1 MQTQQLF
8 IPEKINVGFQK
19 RNDTYTGQL
28 AYIIYFDKKGVLRKE
43 TSWQSW
49 RDKKI
54 DPVQFDNTPTEGFV
68 LNKGVGGAR
77 QSYDWNARN
86 EYIRVYDPRDFEFE
100 ISLANLLFILKEG
113 DCSRGK
119 GLEGKF
125 VYAWD
130 KNNLVLLPASSQ
142 DYKISTS
149 FTDLQ
154 DKTVS
159 VKDLVPGASYLTRK
173 QEQLVYL
180 GRFIKHSYQS
190 NRGRPPEKAARK
202 FVFWDSKNFVFLNEI
217 KSIAVRQGDGVT
229 ADFAELVDKYNN
241 SFYNSKAV
249 ALFTK
254 RKVSRKK
261 QDQEY
266 WTVLGDDGKYM
277 LIQNQY
283 GWDQQSPRQL
293 SELESIYCSGKV
305 SLDKDGNVNFE
316 SFYKQVFRKGVTD
329 RYGYARN
336 SSQRSDMKWIEPT
349 NDRLWVR
356 LESGA
361 EYRVGYNQLIINE
374 KEEENGE
381 D

>member
-8 IPEKINVGFQK
+8 IPDKINVGFQK
-19 RNDTYTGQL
+19 RTDTYTGQL

-49 RDKKI
+49 RDNKI
-54 DPVQFDNTPTEGFV
+54 KPVQFDNTPTEGFV

-77 QSYDWNARN
+77 QSYGWNARN

-142 DYKISTS
+142 DYKISAS

-154 DKTVS
+154 DKSVS

-190 NRGRPPEKAARK
+190 YRGKSPEKAAKK
-202 FVFWDSKNFVFLNEI
+202 FVFWDGKDFVF
-217 KSIAVRQGDGVT
+217 
-229 ADFAELVDKYNN
+229 F
-241 SFYNSKAV
+241 
-249 ALFTK
+249 K
-254 RKVSRKK
+254 R
-261 QDQEY
+261 
-266 WTVLGDDGKYM
+266 
-277 LIQNQY
+277 NQKHC
-283 GWDQQSPRQL
+283 
-293 SELESIYCSGKV
+293 CS
-305 SLDKDGNVNFE
+305 
-316 SFYKQVFRKGVTD
+316 
-329 RYGYARN
+329 
-336 SSQRSDMKWIEPT
+336 
-349 NDRLWVR
+349 
-356 LESGA
+356 SG
-361 EYRVGYNQLIINE
+361 
-374 KEEENGE
+374 
-381 D
+381 

>member
-8 IPEKINVGFQK
+8 IPDKINVGFQK
-19 RNDTYTGQL
+19 RTDTYTGQL

-49 RDKKI
+49 RDNKI
-54 DPVQFDNTPTEGFV
+54 KPVQFDNTPTEGFV

-77 QSYDWNARN
+77 QSYGWNARN

-142 DYKISTS
+142 DYKISAS

-154 DKTVS
+154 DKSVS

-190 NRGRPPEKAARK
+190 YRGKSPEKAAKK
-202 FVFWDSKNFVFLNEI
+202 FVFWDGKDFVFLNEI

-241 SFYNSKAV
+241 SFYNSKATE
-249 ALFTK
+249 LFTK
-254 RKVSRKK
+254 KRVSRKK
-261 QDQEY
+261 EDTDYWAVQD
-266 WTVLGDDGKYM
+266 GDGY
-277 LIQNQY
+277 LLFQNQY
-283 GWDQQSPRQL
+283 GWNYENQKRNT
-293 SELESIYCSGKV
+293 EVEYIYCHQKV

-316 SFYKQVFRKGVTD
+316 YVSKQAYRPGAKNP
-329 RYGYARN
+329 YGNRN
-336 SSQRSDMKWIEPT
+336 TMKWVEP
-349 NDRLWVR
+349 NSQRLWVR

-361 EYRVGYNQLIINE
+361 EYPVGYNQLIINE

>member
-8 IPEKINVGFQK
+8 IPDKINVGFQK
-19 RNDTYTGQL
+19 RDDTYTGQL

-54 DPVQFDNTPTEGFV
+54 DPVQFENTPTEGFV

-77 QSYDWNARN
+77 QSYGWNARN

-142 DYKISTS
+142 DYKISAS

-154 DKTVS
+154 DKTVR
-159 VKDLVPGASYLTRK
+159 VKDLVSGASYLTRK
-173 QEQLVYL
+173 QEQLIYL
-180 GRFIKHSYQS
+180 GRFIKHTLMAY
-190 NRGRPPEKAARK
+190 RGRPPEKAAKK
-202 FVFWDSKNFVFLNEI
+202 FVFWDGKNFVFLNEI
-217 KSIAVRQGDGVT
+217 KSIAIRQGDGVT
-229 ADFAELVDKYNN
+229 ANFAELVDKYNN
-241 SFYNSKAV
+241 SFYNNKAV
-249 ALFTK
+249 ELFTK
-254 RKVSRKK
+254 KSVSPHY
-261 QDQEY
+261 QDC
-266 WTVLGDDGKYM
+266 WTVLDNDGKYM
-277 LIQNQY
+277 VLQTQY
-283 GWDQQSPRQL
+283 VWNSK
-293 SELESIYCSGKV
+293 EIESIYCSGKV

-316 SFYKQVFRKGVTD
+316 SLHKQAFRETN
-329 RYGYARN
+329 RYGI
-336 SSQRSDMKWIEPT
+336 RSDMKWIEPT
-349 NDRLWVR
+349 SDRLWVR
-356 LESGA
+356 LENGA
-361 EYRVGYNQLIINE
+361 EYPLGYNGYIIIKE
-374 KEEENGE
+374 KEEEDGE

>member
-8 IPEKINVGFQK
+8 IPDKINVGFQK
-19 RNDTYTGQL
+19 RTDTYTGQL

-49 RDKKI
+49 RDNKI
-54 DPVQFDNTPTEGFV
+54 DPVQFENTPTEGFV

-77 QSYDWNARN
+77 QSYGWNARN

-130 KNNLVLLPASSQ
+130 KNNLVLLPVSSQ
-142 DYKISTS
+142 DYKISAS

-173 QEQLVYL
+173 QEQLIYL
-180 GRFIKHSYQS
+180 GRFIKHSYES
-190 NRGRPPEKAARK
+190 YRGKPPEKPAKK
-202 FVFWDSKNFVFLNEI
+202 FVFWDGKNFVFLNEI

-249 ALFTK
+249 ELFTK
-254 RKVSRKK
+254 KKVSRKK

-266 WTVLGDDGKYM
+266 WAVPEGDGFLM
-277 LIQNQY
+277 FQSQY
-283 GWDQQSPRQL
+283 GWDYENQQQKN
-293 SELESIYCSGKV
+293 EVESIYCHQKI
-305 SLDKDGNVNFE
+305 SLKDGHVNFE
-316 SFYKQVFRKGVTD
+316 YRYKRAYRKGTNP
-329 RYGYARN
+329 YGQRN
-336 SSQRSDMKWIEPT
+336 DMKWIEPT
-349 NDRLWVR
+349 SDRLWVR

-361 EYRVGYNQLIINE
+361 EYPVGQNQLIINE
-374 KEEENGE
+374 KEE
-381 D
+381 

>member
-19 RNDTYTGQL
+19 REDTYTGQL
-28 AYIIYFDKKGVLRKE
+28 AYIIYFDKSGVLRKE

-49 RDKKI
+49 RDNKI
-54 DPVQFDNTPTEGFV
+54 KPIQFDNTPTEGFV

-77 QSYDWNARN
+77 YGGWNPRN

-130 KNNLVLLPASSQ
+130 KNNLILLPAASQ
-142 DYKISTS
+142 DYKVSAS

-154 DKTVS
+154 DKKVAA
-159 VKDLVPGASYLTRK
+159 KDLVPGASYLTRK
-173 QEQLVYL
+173 QEQLIYL
-180 GRFIKHSYQS
+180 GRFVKYCHQKQ
-190 NRGRPPEKAARK
+190 EKAK
-202 FVFWDSKNFVFLNEI
+202 KQYVFWSGKDFVFLNEP

-229 ADFAELVDKYNN
+229 ADFAELVDKYNK

-249 ALFTK
+249 ALFL
-254 RKVSRKK
+254 KK
-261 QDQEY
+261 QRRGKDVQ
-266 WTVLGDDGKYM
+266 WAAKDGDGYITYK
-277 LIQNQY
+277 NQY
-283 GWDQQSPRQL
+283 KYDSDARKHTSEVDYIHSQQR
-293 SELESIYCSGKV
+293 V
-305 SLDKDGNVNFE
+305 TLDGEGNI
-316 SFYKQVFRKGVTD
+316 VFTGVWENIF
-329 RYGYARN
+329 RPGHPNHGYYNRN
-336 SSQRSDMKWIEPT
+336 KTVKWVEPT

-356 LESGA
+356 LESGD
-361 EYRVGYNQLIINE
+361 EYEVGYNQLIVHNE

>member
-8 IPEKINVGFQK
+8 IPDKINVGFQK
-19 RNDTYTGQL
+19 RTDTYTGQL

-77 QSYDWNARN
+77 QSYGWNARN

-142 DYKISTS
+142 DYKISAR

-154 DKTVS
+154 DKSVS
-159 VKDLVPGASYLTRK
+159 VKNLVPGASYLTRK
-173 QEQLVYL
+173 EKQLVYL
-180 GRFIKHSYQS
+180 GRFIKHNYLIYRE
-190 NRGRPPEKAARK
+190 NPPEKAAKK
-202 FVFWDSKNFVFLNEI
+202 FVFWDGKNFVFLNEI

-241 SFYNSKAV
+241 SFYNSKAIE
-249 ALFTK
+249 LFTK
-254 RKVSRKK
+254 KRVSRKK
-261 QDQEY
+261 EDTDYWAIQD
-266 WTVLGDDGKYM
+266 GDGYLM
-277 LIQNQY
+277 FENQY
-283 GWDQQSPRQL
+283 GWGKKI
-293 SELESIYCSGKV
+293 ESILCYQKV
-305 SLDKDGNVNFE
+305 SLDKNGNVKFE
-316 SFYKQVFRKGVTD
+316 QTYKQAFHQAFHDSKNPRLLHEWRPDGI
-329 RYGYARN
+329 
-336 SSQRSDMKWIEPT
+336 MKWVDP
-349 NDRLWVR
+349 NSQRLWVR

-361 EYRVGYNQLIINE
+361 EYLVGHNELISE
-374 KEEENGE
+374 RENDGE

>member
-8 IPEKINVGFQK
+8 IPDKINVGFQK
-19 RNDTYTGQL
+19 RTDTYTGQL

-77 QSYDWNARN
+77 QSYGWNARN

-142 DYKISTS
+142 DYKISAS

-180 GRFIKHSYQS
+180 GRFIKHSYES
-190 NRGRPPEKAARK
+190 YRGKPPEKAAKK
-202 FVFWDSKNFVFLNEI
+202 FVFWDGKNFVFLNEI

-249 ALFTK
+249 ELFTK
-254 RKVSRKK
+254 KRVSRKK

-266 WTVLGDDGKYM
+266 WAVLAGDGKYM
-277 LIQNQY
+277 LFQNQY
-283 GWDQQSPRQL
+283 GWDHDNHKKNN
-293 SELESIYCSGKV
+293 EVESIYCHQKIF
-305 SLDKDGNVNFE
+305 LDKDGNVNFE
-316 SFYKQVFRKGVTD
+316 PFYKQAFSKGVKD
-329 RYGYARN
+329 RYG
-336 SSQRSDMKWIEPT
+336 QRSDMKWIDPT
-349 NDRLWVR
+349 GERLWVR

-361 EYRVGYNQLIINE
+361 EYPVGYNQLIINE
-374 KEEENGE
+374 KEEDNGE